1 MEEGQDKLA
10 FIPLHTQCTRD
21 DSTGSTAQHNTRHT
35 AHVSDTAG
43 VIDIGT
49 YKAARTRTETARGR
63 QGDDGGSRWHAGR
76 SIHHV
81 HSGIT
86 VPTLIKAVLAAR
98 CSFVPPQRPQL
109 AAWLPF
115 SRTSHSSH
123 SGHRRTAAGGRAT
136 PPPVSAT
143 AALQGKPQACT
154 SLHKRTAAAIQAA
167 NSEFATP
174 NAPTAAAP
182 LSAECV
188 SGHSFSSVSA

>member
-1 MEEGQDKLA
+1 MGEGQDNLA

-43 VIDIGT
+43 VINIGT

-63 QGDDGGSRWHAGR
+63 QRDDGGSRWHAGR

-81 HSGIT
+81 HGRIT
-86 VPTLIKAVLAAR
+86 VPTLIKAVVAAR

-109 AAWLPF
+109 TAWLPF

-123 SGHRRTAAGGRAT
+123 SGHRRTAAGGWAT
-136 PPPVSAT
+136 PTPVSAHRGT
-143 AALQGKPQACT
+143 PGQAT
-154 SLHKRTAAAIQAA
+154 SLHELAQAHRRS
-167 NSEFATP
+167 NSGRQF
-174 NAPTAAAP
+174 
-182 LSAECV
+182 
-188 SGHSFSSVSA
+188 